1 MFGLENVWYS
11 FSVRIIREIKS
22 FLQQELLEELDPYIS
37 IEMDQQKKVRC
48 HIILVVYVV
57 FNTLNYHNVH

>member
-22 FLQQELLEELDPYIS
+22 ILQQELLEELDPYIS